1 MPLRF
6 LFVCYENICRSPMA
20 EGVFCHL
27 AESVGAGALFEAES
41 AGTVCYQSGSCPDE
55 RAIRAAGRHGIDIS
69 SIRAQCIHDL
79 DLEQF
84 DRIFVMDFEN
94 QRDLHDALDGCPVS
108 VHMMTEFAGS
118 AAGDEIE
125 DPYYGDEAG
134 FDRTLLRLMESATGI
149 LEAMRAEHGFPDGA
163 GYER

>member
-1 MPLRF
+1 
-6 LFVCYENICRSPMA
+6 MA
-20 EGVFCHL
+20 EGVFAHL
-27 AESVGAGALFEAES
+27 VASAGAGALFEVES

-69 SIRAQCIHDL
+69 SIRARCIHDL

-94 QRDLHDALDGCPVS
+94 HRDLHDALEGRPVS
-108 VHMMTEFAGS
+108 LHMMTEFATS
-118 AAGDEIE
+118 EAGAEIE

-149 LEAMRAEHGFPDGA
+149 LAAMRVECGFPDQESISASAIDGQDD
-163 GYER
+163 GDER